1 LAQLFSQGF
10 FSVKKIHVWFHLV
23 EPPERWL
30 ELNKM
35 EAPTFSLLAFLA
47 GWLASYYWRQDMA
60 ASLDRA
66 ADRQGVT
73 SVEFE

>member
-1 LAQLFSQGF
+1 
-10 FSVKKIHVWFHLV
+10 
-23 EPPERWL
+23 
-30 ELNKM
+30 M

-66 ADRQGVT
+66 ADRQGGPL
-73 SVEFE
+73 

>member
-1 LAQLFSQGF
+1 M
-10 FSVKKIHVWFHLV
+10 KIHEWFHLV
-23 EPPERWL
+23 EPHERRL
-30 ELNKM
+30 ELTQM

-66 ADRQGVT
+66 ADRQGGPL
-73 SVEFE
+73 